1 MNGKNQLDDILLTK
15 DALLEWLKT
24 NPDQMKANLFYHVL
38 FLFGRG

>member
-1 MNGKNQLDDILLTK
+1 MIGKNQLEDTLLIK
-15 DALLEWLKT
+15 DVLLEWLKT